1 MLRRT
6 IHRVKKQ
13 LEALCWDVCRL
24 ALVSLRVITYLGRSG
39 CLARL
44 ILLQWLAIHNMYTYS
59 KADRRCLLR
68 HWQWHTLTS
77 LASHD
82 GWGRK
87 LGDIRWPLPDV
98 LTNPRTHLHPEPR
111 GIDVRGRLCG
121 ARSSIAI
128 RGVYIQNH
136 VRQRGRRPRRQ
147 LTGR

>member
-24 ALVSLRVITYLGRSG
+24 ALVAPRVITYLGTSG

-44 ILLQWLAIHNMYTYS
+44 ILLHWLAIHNIFTYS
-59 KADRRCLLR
+59 KANRRCLLR
-68 HWQWHTLTS
+68 HWQWHTLAS

-82 GWGRK
+82 GWGRS
-87 LGDIRWPLPDV
+87 LGDNSWPFPDA
-98 LTNPRTHLHPEPR
+98 LTNPRTHPIHCATWYGRTE
-111 GIDVRGRLCG
+111 GAVRSLRT
-121 ARSSIAI
+121 AMK
-128 RGVYIQNH
+128 GVYIHEH

-147 LTGR
+147 LTRR